1 MMTQEEMER
10 VRNKAWM
17 KGLLDRL
24 ARNGTISTTMH
35 QLMQRFERKTSR
47 RTERFINRL
56 NYFLTQENISLM
68 DNVDLKT
75 VRVDKLISFSINPRI
90 TRQLF
95 YGSESVFEARHIDE
109 IAEKL
114 NLTIYSTPERPMAG
128 CQFSPDGSNDKLDCL
143 CEDPEGFKVVLELKT
158 QSGQGGLEQ
167 VVRYMALIERHFETE
182 EVRGVLVS
190 GIAPPTTVEAYK
202 LLKRHGLDLRWYVY
216 TYDDKNS
223 LIVDLKYIDDLYQI

>member
-10 VRNKAWM
+10 VRNRAWM
-17 KGLLDRL
+17 RSLLDRL
-24 ARNGTISTTMH
+24 ARNGTVSTTMH
-35 QLMQRFERKTSR
+35 QLMLRFERKTSR

-56 NYFLTQENISLM
+56 NYFLEKENISLM

-75 VRVDKLISFSINPRI
+75 VKVDKLITFSINPRI
-90 TRQLF
+90 TQQLF
-95 YGSESVFEARHIDE
+95 YGSESVFEARHVDE
-109 IAEKL
+109 IASRL
-114 NLTIYSTPERPMAG
+114 NLVVYGTSEHPMAG

-167 VVRYMALIERHFETE
+167 VVRYMALIERHFKTE
-182 EVRGVLVS
+182 KVRGVLVS
-190 GIAPPTTVEAYK
+190 GIAPPTTVAAYK

-216 TYDDKNS
+216 TYDDKTS
-223 LIVDLKYIDDLYQI
+223 RIVDLQCIDDLYQI